1 MLWVKFSCQ
10 NELSRFND
18 MRLTVI
24 SFHLFSGEV
33 NVHHDFENSNNVGG
47 GLCTPSRGV
56 TASSRE
62 GPVTTAAT
70 GSRTEV
76 LVPQNFQEP
85 GFLWWKDRV
94 LASGTEDPATY
105 YSTWSNTF
113 PRLVCIFKIIRFRI

>member
-33 NVHHDFENSNNVGG
+33 NVHHDFENSNSVGG

-56 TASSRE
+56 TTSSRE
-62 GPVTTAAT
+62 GTCDGGGDRLAVRSS
-70 GSRTEV
+70 GSREFSGAGMS
-76 LVPQNFQEP
+76 LV
-85 GFLWWKDRV
+85 G
-94 LASGTEDPATY
+94 
-105 YSTWSNTF
+105 
-113 PRLVCIFKIIRFRI
+113 KIVF